1 MKKENKEKLIVKLQK
16 LAKRDVPF
24 WEQMEEQRIHDS
36 NPDTHPRT
44 NIPLW
49 NISCTKRDLS
59 MYVQHGMKPNR
70 HWRVSDVKHYF
81 GIKGNGE
88 NLLNN
93 FLEIYDIIMPLFLPT
108 SYEENY
114 PDKWEELNK

>member
-1 MKKENKEKLIVKLQK
+1 MKKENQQKLFAKLQK
-16 LAKRDVPF
+16 MAKRDVPF
-24 WEQMEEQRIHDS
+24 WEQMEAHRIHDS
-36 NPDTHPRT
+36 NPDTHAKT

-49 NISCTKRDLS
+49 NLSCTKRDLS
-59 MYVQHGMKPNR
+59 MYVNHGMKPNR

-93 FLEIYDIIMPLFLPT
+93 FLEIYDIIIPLFLPT

-114 PDKWEELNK
+114 PEKWKELNK

>member
-1 MKKENKEKLIVKLQK
+1 MKKENKEKLFAKLQK
-16 LAKRDVPF
+16 IAKRDVPF

-49 NISCTKRDLS
+49 NLSCTRRDLS
-59 MYVQHGMKPNR
+59 MYVQHNMKPNR

-93 FLEIYDIIMPLFLPT
+93 FLEIYHIIIPLFLPA
-108 SYEENY
+108 SYEEFH
-114 PDKWEELNK
+114 PEEWKELNK